1 MATILVIDDAEYVRE
16 RVGHFLQK
24 EGHTVFTA
32 ENGEEGCKI
41 IRDNEIDLLITDV
54 VMPGKGGVEVLI
66 EMKGSLKN
74 KKVIVI
80 TGKVSPDSDAFKI
93 LVNQLGAQRVLFKPF
108 KKDEL
113 IDAVNNVL
121 HEKE

>member
-16 RVGHFLQK
+16 RVSHFLKK

-32 ENGEEGCKI
+32 ENGEQGCNI

-54 VMPGKGGVEVLI
+54 VMPGKGGVEVLM
-66 EMKGSLKN
+66 EMKNKLKN
-74 KKVIVI
+74 KKIIVI

-108 KKDEL
+108 KKGEL
-113 IDAVNNVL
+113 IDAVNSVIN
-121 HEKE
+121 ETG